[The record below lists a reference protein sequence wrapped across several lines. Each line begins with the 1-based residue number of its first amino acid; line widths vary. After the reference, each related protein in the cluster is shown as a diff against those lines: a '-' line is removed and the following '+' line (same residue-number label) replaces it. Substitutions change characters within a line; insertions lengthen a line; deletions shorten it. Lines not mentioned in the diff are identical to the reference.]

1 MAQLVAE
8 TKRTLRIWR
17 QKSNRRLTRAE
28 NLKIQQID
36 LSVELVQMFH
46 SDQSFSEMN
55 RTVKEIRLNKKNGIE
70 KTKVGSKLNSSKLL
84 SSFFSTISTQNS
96 TWYIKIQKPIF
107 PPKCYMVFNCVH
119 ATP

>member
-8 TKRTLRIWR
+8 TQRTLIIWR

-70 KTKVGSKLNSSKLL
+70 KTKVGCKLNS
-84 SSFFSTISTQNS
+84 
-96 TWYIKIQKPIF
+96 
-107 PPKCYMVFNCVH
+107 
-119 ATP
+119 

>member
-1 MAQLVAE
+1 MARLVAE
-8 TKRTLRIWR
+8 TQRTLIIWR
-17 QKSNRRLTRAE
+17 QKSSRRLTRAE

-70 KTKVGSKLNSSKLL
+70 KTRVGFKLNSQKKNEK
-84 SSFFSTISTQNS
+84 FQGTIAKYGERGFRPTSTIQNILRRVS
-96 TWYIKIQKPIF
+96 F
-107 PPKCYMVFNCVH
+107 
-119 ATP
+119 

>member
-1 MAQLVAE
+1 MARLVAE
-8 TKRTLRIWR
+8 TQRTLIIWR

-70 KTKVGSKLNSSKLL
+70 KTKVGFKLNS
-84 SSFFSTISTQNS
+84 
-96 TWYIKIQKPIF
+96 
-107 PPKCYMVFNCVH
+107 
-119 ATP
+119 